1 MSART
6 EPARVVPWAGVVG
19 WCLLGA
25 APVVVALARGLEDL
39 TIPTTAAALVL
50 GAAAGTGLDDPAHA
64 TVAAVPVPLSRR
76 RLVRLGWV
84 LVAAAATALVLATA
98 VAASDALVET
108 TPLHLAAL
116 AVATGA
122 TSVAIAGRTSPD
134 VAHGTQGV
142 AGSGGALLCVVTLSA
157 LAQRVDWLPNP
168 ADGGHT
174 GRWWL
179 VAAGASL
186 AALGSFRDPASRAR
200 PTPSR

>member
-6 EPARVVPWAGVVG
+6 EPARVVPWTAVAG

-25 APVVVALARGLEDL
+25 APVVVALARNVADL

-64 TVAAVPVPLSRR
+64 TVAAVPVPLSER

-84 LVAAAATALVLATA
+84 LVAVAATALVLATA
-98 VAASDALVET
+98 IAARDARVEAT
-108 TPLHLAAL
+108 ALHLAAL

-134 VAHGTQGV
+134 VAHGTPGV

-168 ADGGHT
+168 ADSGHT

-179 VAAGASL
+179 VAAAASL
-186 AALGSFRDPASRAR
+186 AALGSFRDPAAR
-200 PTPSR
+200 TRTAPWR